1 MRLEWLECLI
11 EMGLER
17 VLERRAGCCLDH
29 LGQRI
34 EQLRLGA
41 SQVAELLGEYIAD
54 GVERHGYSFDVAG
67 APPSFSPPW
76 PLLRQRAGC
85 ARRRRAGNPYDE
97 GVPVTL
103 DTISDVFAEQL
114 GDLRSAE
121 AQLLDAL
128 PKMVEAASSPA
139 LKDAFKSHL
148 DQTFEHSNRI
158 QEIISS
164 VDFSVPQEQCEAMKG
179 LIAEGEKVIKEGG
192 DGRVK
197 DVALI
202 AAAQRVEHYEIAAY
216 GTARTLADQLGL
228 GNAKRMLDDTL
239 DEESQTD
246 KLLTKLATGG
256 ILGTGINRLAEL

>member
-1 MRLEWLECLI
+1 
-11 EMGLER
+11 
-17 VLERRAGCCLDH
+17 
-29 LGQRI
+29 
-34 EQLRLGA
+34 
-41 SQVAELLGEYIAD
+41 
-54 GVERHGYSFDVAG
+54 
-67 APPSFSPPW
+67 
-76 PLLRQRAGC
+76 
-85 ARRRRAGNPYDE
+85 
-97 GVPVTL
+97 VTL

-148 DQTFEHSNRI
+148 DQTLEHSNRI

-164 VDFSVPQEQCEAMKG
+164 VDFSIPQEQCEAMKG

-228 GNAKRMLDDTL
+228 GNAKQLLDDTL